1 VKIVGVS
8 DDHPR
13 VAACEAAVQKAFGAQ
28 VSAARSQPHYLDVT
42 HPTAN
47 KGVVVERL
55 SRYLK
60 IPMDRI
66 ATLGDQPNDV
76 LMFRKSGLSIAM
88 GNAGEE
94 VKRQATHV
102 TTSFGDEGF
111 ANAIEQFIL
120 PRAEPARGPA
130 VKATGQLHRL
140 GQSLWLDNITRTML
154 ADGTLAG
161 YIEELS
167 VTGLTSNPT
176 IFDKAI
182 SGGEA
187 YDEQIAE
194 LSPTVES
201 SEDIFFELAIRD
213 LQGAADLFAGVH
225 DRTDRVDG
233 FVSLE
238 VSPKLADGTEATI
251 AQATQLHDKAER
263 DNLFIKIPGTEAGRP
278 AIEESIFAG
287 IPINVTLLF
296 DDQQYLGAAE
306 AYMRGVERRIEAGL
320 DPNVASVASLFI
332 SRWDVAVHDD
342 VPDELKNTLGI
353 AVGKATY
360 AAWREMFESERW
372 RGLAQKGVR
381 LQRLLFASTGTKD
394 PEASDTLYIEAFAAP
409 DTIDTMPDKT
419 LLAFADHG
427 TVGDPLPED
436 GGDTDE
442 VMRAHRDAGIDTDA
456 LALRLQKEGAEAFVK
471 SWTDLLDTIRSESER
486 LAA

>member
-1 VKIVGVS
+1 MK
-8 DDHPR
+8 
-13 VAACEAAVQKAFGAQ
+13 
-28 VSAARSQPHYLDVT
+28 
-42 HPTAN
+42 PTA
-47 KGVVVERL
+47 RL
-55 SRYLK
+55 H
-60 IPMDRI
+60 
-66 ATLGDQPNDV
+66 
-76 LMFRKSGLSIAM
+76 
-88 GNAGEE
+88 E
-94 VKRQATHV
+94 
-102 TTSFGDEGF
+102 
-111 ANAIEQFIL
+111 
-120 PRAEPARGPA
+120 
-130 VKATGQLHRL
+130 L

-238 VSPKLADGTEATI
+238 VSPKIADGTEATI

-332 SRWDVAVHDD
+332 SRWDVAVAEQ
-342 VPDELKNTLGI
+342 VPEELHNRLGI
-353 AVGKATY
+353 AVGGRAFKAY
-360 AAWREMFESERW
+360 HELLDSERM
-372 RGLAQKGVR
+372 
-381 LQRLLFASTGTKD
+381 QRLLNEGARPQRLLWASTGTKD
-394 PEASDTLYIEAFAAP
+394 PDASDTLYIEAFASP
-409 DTIDTMPDKT
+409 FTVNTMPEPT

-427 TVGDPLPED
+427 EIGELFPSD
-436 GGDTDE
+436 GGNAE
-442 VMRAHRDAGIDTDA
+442 QVLSEFGEAGIDVEA
-456 LALRLQKEGAEAFVK
+456 LAARLQEEGKEAFVK
-471 SWTDLLDTIRSESER
+471 SWDELLKSIDDQR
-486 LAA
+486 